1 MKKIFLLFTFAL
13 TVSEGFA
20 QVRMR
25 DVFAEL
31 PDSVFPLMTRN
42 NRLDCID
49 FIENNME
56 ARVKNKFDEPVMLD
70 TLTADYLLIHTS
82 KKSYVEMKFV
92 SHGSDTLICVNR
104 TYLGP
109 VEDSE
114 VRLYNMDWKYLRT
127 VSRPETKEF
136 FKSKDQI
143 SPWKPEMADTMR
155 MVRAEAEFLPL
166 IKAKLSPEADGICW
180 MLQTKEFSKG
190 IKKVAD
196 KYLQPVVSKL

>member
-13 TVSEGFA
+13 SILDGFA

-49 FIENNME
+49 FIENDME
-56 ARVKNKFDEPVMLD
+56 ARVKNKFDEPVVLD
-70 TLTADYLLIHTS
+70 ILTADYLLIHTS
-82 KKSYVEMKFV
+82 KNAYVEMKLV
-92 SHGSDTLICVNR
+92 PHGNDTLICVNR

-114 VRLYNMDWKYLRT
+114 VRLYGLDWKYLRN
-127 VSRPETKEF
+127 VARPNVKEF
-136 FKSKDQI
+136 FKSKEQI
-143 SPWKPEMADTMR
+143 SPWIPEMADTIR
-155 MVRAEAEFLPL
+155 MVRAEAEFLTL
-166 IKAKLSPEADGICW
+166 LKATLSPESNEISW
-180 MLQTKEFSKG
+180 ELQIREFSRD
-190 IKKVAD
+190 IKKVAE
-196 KYLQPVVSKL
+196 KYLQPVIGKL

>member
-13 TVSEGFA
+13 SILDGFA

-49 FIENNME
+49 FIENDME
-56 ARVKNKFDEPVMLD
+56 ARVKNKFDEPVVLD
-70 TLTADYLLIHTS
+70 ILTADYLLIHTS
-82 KKSYVEMKFV
+82 KNAYVEMKLV
-92 SHGSDTLICVNR
+92 PHGNDTLICVNR

-114 VRLYNMDWKYLRT
+114 VRLYGLDWKYLRN
-127 VSRPETKEF
+127 VNRPNVNEF
-136 FKSKDQI
+136 FKSKEQI
-143 SPWKPEMADTMR
+143 SPWIPEMADTIR
-155 MVRAEAEFLPL
+155 MVRAEAEFLTL
-166 IKAKLSPEADGICW
+166 LKATLSPESNEISW
-180 MLQTKEFSKG
+180 ELQIREFSRD
-190 IKKVAD
+190 IKKVAE
-196 KYLQPVVSKL
+196 KYLQPVIGKL